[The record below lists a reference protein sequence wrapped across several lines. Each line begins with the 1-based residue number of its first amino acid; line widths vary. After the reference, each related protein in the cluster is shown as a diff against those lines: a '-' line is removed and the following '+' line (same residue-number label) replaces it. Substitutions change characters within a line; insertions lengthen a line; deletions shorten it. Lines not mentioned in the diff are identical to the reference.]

1 MEKKILASPCGTNDL
16 ISDQRKEAWTL
27 PKSESATVQPG
38 WPRAKS
44 PPAKET
50 RSFWRATTGPM
61 LRVTWTKAGHRVQQ
75 LGCQAP
81 YAWQYCPPA
90 ARGPVR
96 RAPGRCT
103 AVSPGAVLSLFSLC
117 YYFSGNSNQCNRAW
131 CAGWKMVPPSPL
143 LLQPNELPFFI
154 SKSNEHQTT

>member
-1 MEKKILASPCGTNDL
+1 MIWLVTKGRRRERCPSLSQPQYSLAGLEP
-16 ISDQRKEAWTL
+16 
-27 PKSESATVQPG
+27 
-38 WPRAKS
+38 S

-61 LRVTWTKAGHRVQQ
+61 PRVTRTKAGHRVQQ

-81 YAWQYCPPA
+81 YARQYCPPA

-96 RAPGRCT
+96 RAPVCCA
-103 AVSPGAVLSLFSLC
+103 AVSPGAVLSLFSLF

-131 CAGWKMVPPSPL
+131 CAGWKMVSPSPL